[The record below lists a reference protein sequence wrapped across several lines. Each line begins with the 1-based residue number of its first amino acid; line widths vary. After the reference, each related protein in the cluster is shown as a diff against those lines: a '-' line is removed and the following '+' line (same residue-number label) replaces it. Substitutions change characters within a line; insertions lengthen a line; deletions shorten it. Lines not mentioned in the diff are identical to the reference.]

1 MPVEF
6 LEDEAIADI
15 AFKVRDDSLENLFIE
30 ACNTIFELQTDTKLL
45 GNEMEF
51 SFELNA
57 SSYERLLY
65 YVLAEIL
72 YFRDSELFFGKSV
85 QIEFIEGQEVTA
97 RGKFIGSE
105 FNEEK
110 HTRGNEVKAITMHDF
125 YLKKVED
132 GWEAYILVDI

>member
-15 AFKVRDDSLENLFIE
+15 AFIVRGESLEQIFEE
-30 ACNTIFELQTDTKLL
+30 ACTTIFELQTDTKLL

-57 SSYERLLY
+57 QNYERLLY
-65 YVLAEIL
+65 NVLSEIL
-72 YFRDSELFFGKSV
+72 YYRDSELFFGKSV
-85 QIEFIEGQEVTA
+85 IIEFIEGETITA
-97 RGKFIGSE
+97 KGKFIGCE
-105 FNEEK
+105 FDEEK

-125 YLKKVED
+125 YLKEISN